1 MILHLVCR
9 DFVQV
14 SEECDEGGL
23 VGGGQLVD
31 DLLQPLH
38 LGLVAGQ
45 VANGHQPF
53 HGVPGDQRLLKFKGF
68 TARSST
74 DTSRIAEKGS
84 GTT

>member
-53 HGVPGDQRLLKFKGF
+53 HGVPGDQRLLKFKGHLL
-68 TARSST
+68 TRQEL
-74 DTSRIAEKGS
+74 AEKGS